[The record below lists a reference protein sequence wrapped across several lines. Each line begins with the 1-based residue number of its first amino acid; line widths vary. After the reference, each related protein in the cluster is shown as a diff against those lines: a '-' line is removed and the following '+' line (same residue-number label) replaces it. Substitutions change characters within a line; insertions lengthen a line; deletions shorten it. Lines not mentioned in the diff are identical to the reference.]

1 MIIKLLRG
9 LVILCVFSVQSMYAQ
24 GTVSGTIT
32 DASDSMTLTGVNV
45 TEKGTSNGAITNFD
59 GSYSITT
66 MSENAILQFS
76 YLGYTTKEIAVNGQ
90 SNINTTLEESAE
102 SLDEVVIT
110 AFGFEKKTKSV
121 GYSITQVKGEELN
134 RVKTAS
140 PLQALRGKVLV
151 LTLVIVLLG

>member
-1 MIIKLLRG
+1 MIKKFLKG

-66 MSENAILQFS
+66 MSENATLQFS
-76 YLGYTTKEIAVNGQ
+76 YLGYT
-90 SNINTTLEESAE
+90 
-102 SLDEVVIT
+102 
-110 AFGFEKKTKSV
+110 
-121 GYSITQVKGEELN
+121 Y
-134 RVKTAS
+134 
-140 PLQALRGKVLV
+140 
-151 LTLVIVLLG
+151 